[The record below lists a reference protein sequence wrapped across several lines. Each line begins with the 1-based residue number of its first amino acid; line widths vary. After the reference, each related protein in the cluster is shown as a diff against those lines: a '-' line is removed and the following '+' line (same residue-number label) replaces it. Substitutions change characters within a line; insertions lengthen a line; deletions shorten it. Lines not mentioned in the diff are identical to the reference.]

1 MLALTLIAL
10 QAAGRTCAV
19 LEPVRDLDTPADA
32 KHIAA
37 DTRCPRAGGGRR
49 VLGFARRSSA
59 RID

>member
-19 LEPVRDLDTPADA
+19 LEPVRDLDAPADA

-37 DTRCPRAGGGRR
+37 DARGLAVGR